1 MESRKMI
8 MGGVFPPIVLFSPHS
23 WQRAV
28 KYKTNITVLIQ
39 YKDTFNDVG
48 NILASSSQKFQ
59 RRELIVGIPFG
70 IETRKKEIEINKTL
84 NSLLEI
90 ENEIKRA
97 LQKNNIWI
105 KFIKDVLLC

>member
-1 MESRKMI
+1 
-8 MGGVFPPIVLFSPHS
+8 MGNV
-23 WQRAV
+23 
-28 KYKTNITVLIQ
+28 
-39 YKDTFNDVG
+39 
-48 NILASSSQKFQ
+48 LASGSQKFQ

-97 LQKNNIWI
+97 LQKNNI
-105 KFIKDVLLC
+105 

>member
-1 MESRKMI
+1 MESRKTMT
-8 MGGVFPPIVLFSPHS
+8 GGVFPLLFYFFPHS

-39 YKDTFNDVG
+39 YKDTFDDVG
-48 NILASSSQKFQ
+48 NVLASGSQKSP
-59 RRELIVGIPFG
+59 RRELIGGIPFG
-70 IETRKKEIEINKTL
+70 IETRKKEIKINKTL

-97 LQKNNIWI
+97 LQK
-105 KFIKDVLLC
+105 K

>member
-1 MESRKMI
+1 MESRKTMT
-8 MGGVFPPIVLFSPHS
+8 GGVFPPIVLFSPHS

-39 YKDTFNDVG
+39 YKDTFDDVG
-48 NILASSSQKFQ
+48 NVLASGSQKFQ
-59 RRELIVGIPFG
+59 RRELIVG

-90 ENEIKRA
+90 ENEIKKA
-97 LQKNNIWI
+97 LKKIIYKLN
-105 KFIKDVLLC
+105 L

>member
-39 YKDTFNDVG
+39 YKDTFDDVG
-48 NILASSSQKFQ
+48 NVLASGSQKFQ
-59 RRELIVGIPFG
+59 RRELIVG

-90 ENEIKRA
+90 ENEIKKA
-97 LQKNNIWI
+97 LKKIIYKLN
-105 KFIKDVLLC
+105 L

>member
-1 MESRKMI
+1 MFTSTYGKVEKI
-8 MGGVFPPIVLFSPHS
+8 KTKEG
-23 WQRAV
+23 V

-39 YKDTFNDVG
+39 YKDTFDDVG
-48 NILASSSQKFQ
+48 NVLASGSQKFQ

-70 IETRKKEIEINKTL
+70 IEMQKKEIEINKTL

-97 LQKNNIWI
+97 LQKNNI
-105 KFIKDVLLC
+105 

>member
-59 RRELIVGIPFG
+59 RRELIVGI
-70 IETRKKEIEINKTL
+70 ETRKKEIEINKTL

-90 ENEIKRA
+90 ENEIKKA
-97 LQKNNIWI
+97 LKKII
-105 KFIKDVLLC
+105 